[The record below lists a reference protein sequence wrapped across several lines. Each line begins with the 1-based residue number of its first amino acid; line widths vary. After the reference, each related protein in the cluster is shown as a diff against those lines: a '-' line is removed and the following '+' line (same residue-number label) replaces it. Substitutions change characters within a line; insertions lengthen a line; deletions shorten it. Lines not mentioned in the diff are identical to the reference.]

1 MDGGNL
7 GRESPLVELGRFG
20 GAVDRQISNHAALDL
35 WIVCHRNLPFWR
47 QRYAVAGAAS
57 AAKIRGR
64 LP

>member
-35 WIVCHRNLPFWR
+35 WIVCHRNLPF
-47 QRYAVAGAAS
+47 
-57 AAKIRGR
+57 
-64 LP
+64 